1 MRTDFNVQHGQVRE
15 LSLDFNADVLHFVVT
30 FVPLQ
35 NVVIVID
42 PSAHGIDASGSRR
55 PTVGIANRC
64 LKAYILGTSSVLD
77 VQLLEVLV
85 HNPEV
90 HCYVTG
96 AAVSQPIVLI
106 LGHEDMN
113 VHGMVLEGL
122 SNDLDTLHH

>member
-15 LSLDFNADVLHFVVT
+15 FSLDFNADVLHLVVS

-35 NVVIVID
+35 NVVILID
-42 PSAHGIDASGSRR
+42 PSAQGIGAGSSRR
-55 PTVGIANRC
+55 PTVVKANRC
-64 LKAYILGTSSVLD
+64 HKAYILGTSSVLD